1 MESGSNPSEMA
12 FNPPEAND
20 YDSFA
25 DAYAAENEA
34 SLNNAYYERPA
45 ILRLAGEVR
54 GSAGA
59 RRRLWIRATVR
70 SACAIEAQS

>member
-1 MESGSNPSEMA
+1 MA

-25 DAYAAENEA
+25 DAYAAENET

-45 ILRLAGEVR
+45 TLALAGDVKGRRMLDAGCGSGILCEALRDR
-54 GSAGA
+54 GAVVSGIDT
-59 RRRLWIRATVR
+59 RT
-70 SACAIEAQS
+70 